1 MVTLLKR
8 KLTMF
13 TVYNGIE
20 VINVDSSSV
29 LYWLQTLAVLKD
41 SQFKD
46 LDKTFSFKTRLTI
59 RNLYDEDKVNKTLT
73 TGPREYQREKVASL
87 SWKQALV
94 ETVLSDK
101 IAKIPELHQRV
112 IHPKDDS
119 FLYLLEMLDGQQR
132 STTLIDF
139 RDDEFPLPK
148 MDAVDGHDVS
158 NKYYSQLPVSVKEQF
173 DNYTLWSTM
182 YVNIDNDESRHLFIN
197 VLNNVN
203 DMNAQEKRNAEKGV
217 LAEYIR
223 NIARFEKH
231 ELFEHAPHPKKK
243 GEVKM
248 KYFNDKF
255 GIGRMQSDE
264 WFAQLFYLT
273 QKGWTSGVSQDALT
287 KWYRS
292 TNAEGG
298 VYQTKDSPQWSKD
311 RKMVDNLLNQCVQVL
326 GNVPTANK
334 PQVSNMVGLV
344 MCLYYDELKNT
355 YGKVDPKKYAEKF
368 FSVYTEWSDTKKELY
383 AGLLQHDG
391 KKALGQFK
399 SLFGGK
405 GSNAMKS
412 IRMVLEKNLT
422 DLNEW
427 GIVETDPRRNFTQ
440 DEIYRK
446 WVEQGCKDYYTGE
459 EIALEDCVGDHNIP
473 HSWGVQRGGVTEY
486 SNLIVTCAYHN
497 GQKSDKFTAEE
508 YLDSLKTPIAA

>member
-13 TVYNGIE
+13 TVYNGVE

-46 LDKTFSFKTRLTI
+46 NDKTFSFKTRLTI

-87 SWKQALV
+87 SWKQALIK
-94 ETVLSDK
+94 TVLSDN

-112 IHPKDDS
+112 VHPDDGS

-139 RDDEFPLPK
+139 RDDVFPLPR
-148 MDAVDGHDVS
+148 MDAVCGQTVS
-158 NKYYSQLPVSVKEQF
+158 NMYYSQLPIAVKERF

-182 YVNIDNDESRHLFIN
+182 YVNIDNDQARYLFID

-223 NIARFEKH
+223 NTARFEKH
-231 ELFEHAPHPKKK
+231 ELFEHEQHPKKK

-248 KYFNDKF
+248 KYFNTSFK
-255 GIGRMQSDE
+255 IGRMDADE
-264 WFAQLFYLT
+264 WFAELFYLKK
-273 QKGWTSGVSQDALT
+273 KGWTSGVSQDMLT

-298 VYQTKDSPQWSKD
+298 VYQTDKSPQWLKD
-311 RKMVDNLLNQCVQVL
+311 RKMMDNLLNQCVQVL
-326 GNVPTANK
+326 GSVPNK
-334 PQVSNMVGLV
+334 YKPKISRLLGLEL
-344 MCLYYDELKNT
+344 CLYYDELKTT
-355 YGKVDPKKYAEKF
+355 YGKVDPKKYVEKF
-368 FSVYTEWSDTKKELY
+368 FSVYTEWSDPKKELY
-383 AGLLQHDG
+383 AGMLEYDG
-391 KKALGQFK
+391 KKALGQF
-399 SLFGGK
+399 SGLFGGK
-405 GSNAMKS
+405 GSNALS
-412 IRMVLEKNLT
+412 TVRMVLEKNLT
-422 DLNEW
+422 NLDEW

-473 HSWGVQRGGVTEY
+473 HSWGIKRGGVTEY

-497 GQKSDKFTAEE
+497 GQKSDKYTAEE
-508 YLDSLKTPIAA
+508 YLATLPTLVAA

>member
-1 MVTLLKR
+1 
-8 KLTMF
+8 MF
-13 TVYNGIE
+13 TVYNGVE

-46 LDKTFSFKTRLTI
+46 LDNTFSFKTRLTI

-87 SWKQALV
+87 SWKQSLV
-94 ETVLSDK
+94 GTVLSDK

-112 IHPKDDS
+112 IHPDDGS

-148 MDAVDGHDVS
+148 MDAVDGQDVS
-158 NKYYSQLPVSVKEQF
+158 NKYYSQLPVVIKEKF

-182 YVNIDNDESRHLFIN
+182 YVNINNDESRHLFIN

-223 NIARFEKH
+223 NTARFEKH
-231 ELFEHAPHPKKK
+231 EVFEQIQNPNPKKK
-243 GEVKM
+243 NEKTM

-273 QKGWTSGVSQDALT
+273 KKGWTSGVSNDILT
-287 KWYRS
+287 KWYRT
-292 TNAEGG
+292 TNAEEGI
-298 VYQTKDSPQWSKD
+298 YQTKDSPQWLKD
-311 RKMVDNLLNQCVQVL
+311 RKMMDNLLKQCEQVL
-326 GNVPTANK
+326 GNVPKENK

-344 MCLYYDELKNT
+344 MCLYYNELKNT
-355 YGKVDPKKYAEKF
+355 YGKVDVKEYAKKF

-383 AGLLQHDG
+383 AGLLQDDG

-412 IRMVLEKNLT
+412 IYMVLQTNLT

-427 GIVETDPRRNFTQ
+427 GIVETDPRRNFSQ

-459 EIALEDCVGDHNIP
+459 PIELSDCVGDHGIP
-473 HSWGVQRGGVTEY
+473 WSWGVQRGGVTSY
-486 SNLIVTCAYHN
+486 SNLIVTCTYHN
-497 GQKSDKFTAEE
+497 SQKSDKYTAEE
-508 YLDSLKTPIAA
+508 YLNTLRTPVAV